1 MDSSGETK
9 VSASIGKTRI
19 VAFLRTSTVDI
30 GTPPAV
36 GKNRRF
42 AQCTYARF
50 PCVLTG
56 WISILVNENE
66 IFIPRSAYSDLGDI
80 TSAEVS
86 PNGNLFVLTI
96 KGGDASES
104 YIARLVFDKERV
116 LERRLYS
123 GEDPQHATEVSRYY
137 LVGAAD

>member
-1 MDSSGETK
+1 MDPSGETK
-9 VSASIGKTRI
+9 VSASIGKTKI
-19 VAFLRTSTVDI
+19 VAILRTSTVDI
-30 GTPPAV
+30 GTPTAV
-36 GKNRRF
+36 DKTRRF

-56 WISILVNENE
+56 RISILVNESE

-80 TSAEVS
+80 SSVEVS
-86 PNGNLFVLTI
+86 PSGNVFTLTV